1 MTTATTV
8 PRAPLIDRIAH
19 PRYAVPLLL
28 LLAAALRLPYLGE
41 SLWFDEVMYS
51 TQLGMRT
58 FGGLWRSITQS
69 QHGAFY
75 PAVLHL
81 WTGVAGESELMVRL
95 PSLVLGLGSIALAY
109 LIARRFGGDRVALVA
124 GLFLCLSPVHVWYS
138 QEATPYAM
146 ALFLLLGAIHV
157 QPRVALSPA
166 GAAWLALYVFALA
179 AAVLCH
185 AYVAVFLLPL
195 TLTALRMP
203 RRTAA
208 LVFGAHVSIALL
220 LGATLLAKYQ
230 SGRFLLA
237 LGFAR
242 PFTLGE
248 WWTLFFGYF
257 LQGHTIW
264 RPRVFRGGFA
274 GEPLAALVLLMQIA
288 AAAALLRGLLSRQG
302 GEDRSTRWE
311 LAAYLFVLPLV
322 LWVLTNFGA
331 RRMYIERYQFT
342 VLPFFAIALARGTMS
357 VRLSRANAALACGIL
372 ALAAASYG
380 MWLQKDSVW
389 TVYKPNPDWQSTVR
403 YLQREVTDAKRTAIF
418 GTVPLHDLV
427 FYLRREMAAGAPPVR
442 GYSRGRLDRA
452 LDRHGVT
459 TVHLVHNRF
468 WGGRFERAL
477 DAVHRDPRLRIVKT
491 EFFKG
496 VTVYTFQRFPIDT
509 RDGLYAPDGGAA
521 SRGQGDGT

>member
-1 MTTATTV
+1 MTTATTI
-8 PRAPLIDRIAH
+8 PRAPLVDRLAH

-51 TQLGMRT
+51 TRLGTRT
-58 FGGLWRSITQS
+58 FGGLWRILTQS
-69 QHGAFY
+69 QHGPFY

-81 WTGVAGESELMVRL
+81 WTAVAGESELMVRL

-124 GLFLCLSPVHVWYS
+124 GFFLCLSPVHVWYS

-146 ALFLLLGAIHV
+146 ALCLLLGAMHV
-157 QPRVALSPA
+157 QPRVAPSRT
-166 GAAWLALYVFALA
+166 GAAWLGLYVFVLA

-195 TLTALRMP
+195 TLTALRMQ

-208 LVFGAHVSIALL
+208 LVFGANVSIALL
-220 LGATLLAKYQ
+220 LAAILLAKYQ

-242 PFTLGE
+242 PFTLTE
-248 WWTLFFGYF
+248 WWSLFFGYF
-257 LQGHTIW
+257 LQGHAIW
-264 RPRVFRGGFA
+264 SPRVFRGGFA
-274 GEPLAALVLLMQIA
+274 GQPLAALVLLIQVA
-288 AAAALLRGLLSRQG
+288 AAAVLLRGLLSGRD
-302 GEDRSTRWE
+302 GEERSTRWE
-311 LAAYLFVLPLV
+311 LAAYLFVLPVV
-322 LWVLTNFGA
+322 LWVLTNAGA

-342 VLPFFAIALARGTMS
+342 VLPFFAIALARGTMP
-357 VRLSRANAALACGIL
+357 RLSRSNAALACGVL
-372 ALAAASYG
+372 ALAAGSYG

-389 TVYKPNPDWQSTVR
+389 TVYKPNPDWQSTVG
-403 YLQREVTDAKRTAIF
+403 YLRSEVTDARRTAIF

-427 FYLRREMAAGAPPVR
+427 FYLRREMRAGAPPVR
-442 GYSRGRLDRA
+442 GYSRRRLDRA
-452 LDRHGVT
+452 LTRHGVT

-468 WGGRFERAL
+468 WGGRFGRAL
-477 DAVHRDPRLRIVKT
+477 DAVHGDPRLRIVKT
-491 EFFKG
+491 RSFKG
-496 VTVYTFQRFPIDT
+496 VTVYTFRRFPIES
-509 RDGLYAPDGGAA
+509 RDEPDAPGG
-521 SRGQGDGT
+521 GTSPREEGEGT